1 MESGTSVS
9 RISIQVSLSGF
20 SFTVSDGAGVRRSP
34 WLSAEKIFTTTE
46 FQKRYDSVEVSLLT
60 PKFTLVPG
68 SFFNEASARETL
80 AAVAPLRDGDEV
92 SHIGIPSIG
101 AELIYSNSLDESLSR
116 VIPQIVLCKDGS
128 VAPVLPEVYYLLRS
142 LDACPEY
149 NKIMASW
156 KDGWLHLVIA
166 EGRSLS
172 LCNAFKAADFT
183 TAEYFIFLCLKQLQ
197 LNPEMSSIF
206 FRTDISPKEEM
217 SLYNYFKA
225 VGRI

>member
-1 MESGTSVS
+1 M
-9 RISIQVSLSGF
+9 SGF
-20 SFTVSDGAGVRRSP
+20 SFAVSEGSGVRRSP
-34 WLSAEKIFTTTE
+34 WLSAEKVFTTKE
-46 FQKRYDSVEVSLLT
+46 FQNRYDIVEVSLLT
-60 PKFTLVPG
+60 PKFTLVPEA
-68 SFFNEASARETL
+68 FFSEESARGAL
-80 AAVAPLRDGDEV
+80 AAVAPLRETDEV
-92 SHIGIPSIG
+92 SHIAVPSVG

-116 VIPQIVLCKDGS
+116 VIPQIVLNKDGS
-128 VAPVLPEVYYLLRS
+128 VSPVLPEVYYLLRS
-142 LDACPEY
+142 LGSCPEY

-172 LCNAFKAADFT
+172 LCNAFKAVDFT

-197 LNPEMSSIF
+197 LNPEMSSIY

-217 SLYNYFKA
+217 SLYNYFKS